1 MNTLHA
7 YDVSVELIR
16 RLRGLVAHIQTSDG
30 DLANQIRRAASSV
43 PLNLSEAQ
51 RRVGRDRSHLFRI
64 AAGSATEL
72 RAALQVAEAWGYVGA
87 ADLAEPLALIDRLA
101 AMTWRLTH

>member
-1 MNTLHA
+1 VNTLHA

-16 RLRGLVAHIQTSDG
+16 RLRGLVARIQTCDG

-51 RRVGRDRSHLFRI
+51 RRAGRDRSHLFRV

-72 RAALQVAEAWGYVGA
+72 RAALQVAEAWGYVAA
-87 ADLAEPLALIDRLA
+87 ADLAEPLALLDRLA